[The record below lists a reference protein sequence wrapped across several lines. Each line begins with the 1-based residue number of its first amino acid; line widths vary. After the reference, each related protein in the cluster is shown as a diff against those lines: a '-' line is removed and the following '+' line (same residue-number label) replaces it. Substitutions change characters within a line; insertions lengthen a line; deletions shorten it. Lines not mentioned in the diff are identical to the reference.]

1 MSGVNIVGV
10 QFRRAGK
17 IYDFDGKDFILK
29 VGDSVVVDTERG
41 PSLAEVKK
49 LAYADETTRDLSVLK
64 PVLRTASH
72 KDIDDSGR
80 LSSQEAEAFTLSLIH
95 I

>member
-41 PSLAEVKK
+41 PSLAEVK
-49 LAYADETTRDLSVLK
+49 S
-64 PVLRTASH
+64 
-72 KDIDDSGR
+72 
-80 LSSQEAEAFTLSLIH
+80 
-95 I
+95 

>member
-49 LAYADETTRDLSVLK
+49 LGFADETTRDLSVLK
-64 PVLRTASH
+64 PVLEQLVKKILMIQVDFPQGSPIIYKREN
-72 KDIDDSGR
+72 R
-80 LSSQEAEAFTLSLIH
+80 
-95 I
+95 